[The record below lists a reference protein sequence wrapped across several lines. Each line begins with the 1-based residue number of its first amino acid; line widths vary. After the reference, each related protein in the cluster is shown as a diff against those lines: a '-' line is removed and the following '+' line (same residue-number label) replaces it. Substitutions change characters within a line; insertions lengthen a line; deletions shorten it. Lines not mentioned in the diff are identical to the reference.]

1 MGSKQIRF
9 VRNTTILYFFKG
21 TKEVQRGVDELSDLE
36 TKGTIARNATEEI
49 LVKRGNYWNIEVFDV
64 RWYVNDKP
72 SRKGIRMNIEEAK
85 LLLKILEREL
95 E

>member
-1 MGSKQIRF
+1 M
-9 VRNTTILYFFKG
+9 
-21 TKEVQRGVDELSDLE
+21 SDLE
-36 TKGTIARNATEEI
+36 TKGTIARNATDEI

-64 RWYVNDKP
+64 RWYSNDKP
-72 SRKGIRMNIEEAK
+72 TRKGIRMNIEEAR

>member
-1 MGSKQIRF
+1 MS
-9 VRNTTILYFFKG
+9 
-21 TKEVQRGVDELSDLE
+21 ELE

-49 LVKRGNYWNIEVFDV
+49 LVKRGNYGNIEVFDV
-64 RWYVNDKP
+64 RWHVNDKT

>member
-1 MGSKQIRF
+1 M
-9 VRNTTILYFFKG
+9 
-21 TKEVQRGVDELSDLE
+21 SDLE
-36 TKGTIARNATEEI
+36 TKGAIARNATDEI

-72 SRKGIRMNIEEAK
+72 SRKGIRLNVEEAK

>member
-1 MGSKQIRF
+1 MS
-9 VRNTTILYFFKG
+9 
-21 TKEVQRGVDELSDLE
+21 ELE
-36 TKGTIARNATEEI
+36 TKGTIARNATDEI

-64 RWYVNDKP
+64 RWYSNDKP
-72 SRKGIRMNIEEAK
+72 TRKGIRMNIEEAK

>member
-1 MGSKQIRF
+1 M
-9 VRNTTILYFFKG
+9 
-21 TKEVQRGVDELSDLE
+21 DELSDLE
-36 TKGTIARNATEEI
+36 TKGTIARNATDEI

-72 SRKGIRMNIEEAK
+72 SRKGIRLNVEEAK

>member
-1 MGSKQIRF
+1 M
-9 VRNTTILYFFKG
+9 
-21 TKEVQRGVDELSDLE
+21 SDLE
-36 TKGTIARNATEEI
+36 SKGTIARNATEEI
-49 LVKRGNYWNIEVFDV
+49 LVNRGNYWNIEVFDV

-72 SRKGIRMNIEEAK
+72 SRKGIRLNVEEAK

>member
-1 MGSKQIRF
+1 MS
-9 VRNTTILYFFKG
+9 
-21 TKEVQRGVDELSDLE
+21 ELE

-64 RWYVNDKP
+64 RWHVNDKP
-72 SRKGIRMNIEEAK
+72 SRKGIRMNVEEAK